1 MPCVF
6 RKRNRMAKGGKGGK
20 GAEWPKVSGPDTSN
34 ARVLQELKAQRVKM
48 DKFLAQQGKAGGKGA
63 MGTKGQH
70 GSTARKPGWDCTCG
84 LHNFGFRNSCRD
96 CGKSRN
102 PKEKEKP
109 ENKWGAGKGVGGTQ
123 TQLPG
128 SLANGEEQEDS
139 AQELSTARAMLTAA
153 KGAPEC
159 PAQKRL
165 ISLWEDDV
173 KKWVEKERRNK
184 PVSYQLKSSLDRCDA
199 KKKAKETAE
208 KAVED
213 LEKQLA
219 EARVSAKEA
228 QEAEEAEQNELRR
241 LQSLAAQEQSAPMS
255 VDTGDQAQAALNAEL
270 LKKVE
275 ALASALAKVVAVL
288 PDQSPE
294 LMAEVSAALLTTK
307 APDPNPSTPPKGP
320 ENSELLGEGYGKA
333 GTGGQAA
340 VGTVRHNP
348 YPAAASS
355 ATPAENT
362 KPPQ

>member
-1 MPCVF
+1 M
-6 RKRNRMAKGGKGGK
+6 
-20 GAEWPKVSGPDTSN
+20 
-34 ARVLQELKAQRVKM
+34 
-48 DKFLAQQGKAGGKGA
+48 
-63 MGTKGQH
+63 
-70 GSTARKPGWDCTCG
+70 
-84 LHNFGFRNSCRD
+84 
-96 CGKSRN
+96 
-102 PKEKEKP
+102 
-109 ENKWGAGKGVGGTQ
+109 
-123 TQLPG
+123 
-128 SLANGEEQEDS
+128 
-139 AQELSTARAMLTAA
+139 
-153 KGAPEC
+153 
-159 PAQKRL
+159 
-165 ISLWEDDV
+165 
-173 KKWVEKERRNK
+173 
-184 PVSYQLKSSLDRCDA
+184 KSSLDRCDA

-288 PDQSPE
+288 PDQPPE

-307 APDPNPSTPPKGP
+307 ATDQNPNTPPKGP
-320 ENSELLGEGYGKA
+320 ESSEMLGEGYGKA
-333 GTGGQAA
+333 GAGGQAA
-340 VGTVRHNP
+340 VGAVRHNP
-348 YPAAASS
+348 YPTAPPP